1 MPNKGTRKADMEDRQ
16 STVLIADDNEA
27 IRDLMREWLRQQ
39 GYRVLTAE
47 DGEEAV
53 RIVQAQPIDLAI
65 FDVMMPRRSGFSAC
79 RAVKAKPE
87 TRLIPVVLVTG
98 LESRED
104 RVQGIECGAD
114 DFLNKPLDREELL
127 ARVRSLLKLKQF
139 TDELEHAELVICS
152 LALSIEAKDPYTNGH
167 CGRLA
172 KWAELLG
179 RRLGLPEEQCVALR
193 RAGVVHDI
201 GKVAIPEPIL
211 LKRGPLTEEEKAIMQ
226 LHPVLGERICAP
238 LKSLR
243 LVLPI
248 IRHHHEKLDGSG
260 YPDGLRGEQIPVAA
274 CLLQIVDVFD
284 ALTSNRP
291 YHAALSYEE
300 AFAVMKKEAER
311 GAWDAGLIAEF
322 QALLGAGDQPE
333 PARAPVLDLLN
344 PQAAAMAGGLNGA
357 VPRLRDLER
366 EAVIRA
372 LVSSHGDKQ
381 LAARRLG
388 IGRST
393 LYRKLKEYEGSA
405 EGMSLPV
412 VKEVVCPQLHG

>member
-1 MPNKGTRKADMEDRQ
+1 MGNGQ
-16 STVLIADDNEA
+16 QTVLVAEDNEA
-27 IRDLMREWLRQQ
+27 IRGLMGEWLRQQ
-39 GYRVLTAE
+39 GCRVLTAE

-53 RIVQAQPIDLAI
+53 RIVQAQPVDLAI
-65 FDVMMPRRSGFSAC
+65 FDVMMPRCSGFSAC
-79 RAVKAKPE
+79 RAIKARPE

-98 LESRED
+98 LQSRED
-104 RVQGIECGAD
+104 RIQGIECGAD

-127 ARVRSLLKLKQF
+127 ARVRSLLTLKQF
-139 TDELEHAELVICS
+139 TDELENAELVICS

-167 CGRLA
+167 CERLA
-172 KWAELLG
+172 KRAEALG

-193 RAGVVHDI
+193 RAGIVHDI

-238 LKSLR
+238 LKSFR

-260 YPDGLRGEQIPVAA
+260 YPDGLRGEQIPIAA
-274 CLLQIVDVFD
+274 RVLQIADVFD

-291 YHAALSYEE
+291 YHAALSHQE
-300 AFAVMKKEAER
+300 AIAVMREDAER
-311 GAWDAGLIAEF
+311 GWWDAGLIAEF
-322 QALLGAGDQPE
+322 AAMLLTAQTPE
-333 PARAPVLDLLN
+333 PARAPILDLLS
-344 PQAAAMAGGLNGA
+344 PQVAALASGLNGA
-357 VPRLRDLER
+357 APRLRDLER

-405 EGMSLPV
+405 EGMSLPA
-412 VKEVVCPQLHG
+412 VKEVLCPQPLG

>member
-1 MPNKGTRKADMEDRQ
+1 MENGQ
-16 STVLIADDNEA
+16 STVLVAEDNEA
-27 IRDLMREWLRQQ
+27 IRELMGEWLRQQ
-39 GYRVLTAE
+39 GHRVLAVE

-53 RIVQAQPIDLAI
+53 QTVLAQPIDLAI

-79 RAVKAKPE
+79 RAVKARPE
-87 TRLIPVVLVTG
+87 TRLVPVVLVTG

-114 DFLNKPLDREELL
+114 DFLYKPLHREELL

-139 TDELEHAELVICS
+139 TDELENAELVICS

-167 CGRLA
+167 CERLA
-172 KWAELLG
+172 KWAEGLG
-179 RRLGLPEEQCVALR
+179 RRLGLTEEQCVALR

-211 LKRGPLTEEEKAIMQ
+211 LKRGPLTAEERAIMQ
-226 LHPVLGERICAP
+226 LHPVMGERICAP
-238 LKSLR
+238 LKSFR

-260 YPDGLRGEQIPVAA
+260 YPDGLRGEQIPRAA
-274 CLLQIVDVFD
+274 RILQIVDVFD
-284 ALTSNRP
+284 ALTTDRP
-291 YHAALSYEE
+291 YHAAFSRDE
-300 AFAVMKKEAER
+300 ALAAIKQEAER
-311 GAWDAGLIAEF
+311 GWWDAGLVTEF
-322 QALLGAGDQPE
+322 EGLLGDRKAPE
-333 PARAPVLDLLN
+333 PAQRSVLDLLN
-344 PQAAAMAGGLNGA
+344 PQAAATAGGLAGV

-372 LVSSHGDKQ
+372 LVSTQGDKQ

-393 LYRKLKEYEGSA
+393 LYRKLKEYEGST

-412 VKEVVCPQLHG
+412 VKEVVCPQPHM

>member
-1 MPNKGTRKADMEDRQ
+1 MENGQ
-16 STVLIADDNEA
+16 STILIAEDDAA
-27 IRDLMREWLRQQ
+27 IRELMGGWLRQQ
-39 GYRVLTAE
+39 GHQVVAVE
-47 DGEEAV
+47 DGEEAIQTV
-53 RIVQAQPIDLAI
+53 RAQPVDLAI

-114 DFLNKPLDREELL
+114 DFLNKPLHREELL
-127 ARVRSLLKLKQF
+127 ARVQSLLKLKQF
-139 TDELEHAELVICS
+139 TDELENAELVICS

-167 CGRLA
+167 CERLA
-172 KWAELLG
+172 KWAEGLG

-211 LKRGPLTEEEKAIMQ
+211 LKRGSLTAEERAIMQ

-238 LKSLR
+238 LKSFR
-243 LVLPI
+243 AVLPI

-260 YPDGLRGEQIPVAA
+260 YPDGLRGGQIPLAA
-274 CLLQIVDVFD
+274 RILQIVDVFD
-284 ALTSNRP
+284 ALTTDRP
-291 YHAALSYEE
+291 YHSAFSGDEALAAI
-300 AFAVMKKEAER
+300 KQEAER
-311 GAWDAGLIAEF
+311 GWWDAGLVTEF
-322 QALLGAGDQPE
+322 EGLLAARKAPG
-333 PARAPVLDLLN
+333 PARRPVLDLLT
-344 PQAAAMAGGLNGA
+344 PQAAATAGAPDGV

-372 LVSSHGDKQ
+372 LVSTQGDKQ

-393 LYRKLKEYEGSA
+393 LYRKLKEYEAGTA
-405 EGMSLPV
+405 GVCFPAVTE
-412 VKEVVCPQLHG
+412 KEVLCPQPHM

>member
-1 MPNKGTRKADMEDRQ
+1 MENGQ
-16 STVLIADDNEA
+16 STVLIAEDNEA
-27 IRDLMREWLRQQ
+27 IRELMGEWLRQQ
-39 GYRVLTAE
+39 GHRVLEVE
-47 DGEEAV
+47 DGEEAIQTV
-53 RIVQAQPIDLAI
+53 LAQPIDLAI

-79 RAVKAKPE
+79 RAVKAQPE

-114 DFLNKPLDREELL
+114 DFLYKPLHREELL

-139 TDELEHAELVICS
+139 TDELENAELVICS

-167 CGRLA
+167 CERLA
-172 KWAELLG
+172 KWAEELG
-179 RRLGLPEEQCVALR
+179 RRLGLTEEQCVALR

-211 LKRGPLTEEEKAIMQ
+211 LKRGPLTAEERAIMQ
-226 LHPVLGERICAP
+226 LHPVMGERICAP
-238 LKSLR
+238 LKSFR
-243 LVLPI
+243 AVLPI

-260 YPDGLRGEQIPVAA
+260 YPDGLRGEQIPRAA
-274 CLLQIVDVFD
+274 RILQIVDVFD
-284 ALTSNRP
+284 ALTTDRP
-291 YHAALSYEE
+291 YHAAFSRDE
-300 AFAVMKKEAER
+300 ALALIKQEAER
-311 GAWDAGLIAEF
+311 GWWDAGLVTEF
-322 QALLGAGDQPE
+322 EGLLEARKTPE
-333 PARAPVLDLLN
+333 PAQRSVLDLLN
-344 PQAAAMAGGLNGA
+344 PQAAATAGGLAGV

-372 LVSSHGDKQ
+372 LVSTQGDKQ

-393 LYRKLKEYEGSA
+393 LYRKLKEYEVATAGA
-405 EGMSLPV
+405 CFPA
-412 VKEVVCPQLHG
+412 VKEKEVLCPQPHM

>member
-1 MPNKGTRKADMEDRQ
+1 MENGQ
-16 STVLIADDNEA
+16 STVLIAEDNEA
-27 IRDLMREWLRQQ
+27 IRELMGGWLRQQ
-39 GYRVLTAE
+39 GYRVLAVE
-47 DGEEAV
+47 DGEEAIQTV
-53 RIVQAQPIDLAI
+53 LAQPIDLAI

-79 RAVKAKPE
+79 RAVKARPE
-87 TRLIPVVLVTG
+87 TRLVPVVLVTG

-104 RVQGIECGAD
+104 RIQGIECGAD
-114 DFLNKPLDREELL
+114 DFLCKPLDREDLL

-139 TDELEHAELVICS
+139 TDELENAEQVICS

-167 CGRLA
+167 CERLA
-172 KWAELLG
+172 KWAEGLG

-211 LKRGPLTEEEKAIMQ
+211 LKRGPLTAEERAIMQ

-238 LKSLR
+238 LKSFR

-260 YPDGLRGEQIPVAA
+260 YPDGLRGEQIPRAA
-274 CLLQIVDVFD
+274 RILQIVDVFD
-284 ALTSNRP
+284 ALTTDRP
-291 YHAALSYEE
+291 YHAAFSRDE
-300 AFAVMKKEAER
+300 ALAVIKQEAER
-311 GAWDAGLIAEF
+311 GWWDAGLATEF
-322 QALLGAGDQPE
+322 EGLLGAGKAPE
-333 PARAPVLDLLN
+333 PAQRSVLDLLN
-344 PQAAAMAGGLNGA
+344 PQAAATAGGLGGV

-372 LVSSHGDKQ
+372 LVSTQGDKQ

-412 VKEVVCPQLHG
+412 LKEVLCPQPHA

>member
-1 MPNKGTRKADMEDRQ
+1 MENGQ
-16 STVLIADDNEA
+16 STVLIAEDNEA
-27 IRDLMREWLRQQ
+27 IRELMGGWLRQQ
-39 GYRVLTAE
+39 GHRVLAVE
-47 DGEEAV
+47 DGEEA
-53 RIVQAQPIDLAI
+53 IQTLLAQPIDLAI

-104 RVQGIECGAD
+104 RIQGIECGAD
-114 DFLNKPLDREELL
+114 DFLCKPLHREDLL

-139 TDELEHAELVICS
+139 TDELENAELVICS

-167 CGRLA
+167 CERLA
-172 KWAELLG
+172 KWAEAMG
-179 RRLGLPEEQCVALR
+179 RRLGLPEEQRVALR

-211 LKRGPLTEEEKAIMQ
+211 LKRGPLTAEERAIMQ

-238 LKSLR
+238 LKSFR
-243 LVLPI
+243 AVLPI

-260 YPDGLRGEQIPVAA
+260 YPDRLRGEQIPRAA
-274 CLLQIVDVFD
+274 RILQIVDVFD
-284 ALTSNRP
+284 ALTTDRP
-291 YHAALSYEE
+291 YHSAFSRDEALAAI
-300 AFAVMKKEAER
+300 KQEAER
-311 GAWDAGLIAEF
+311 GWWDAGLVTEF
-322 QALLGAGDQPE
+322 EGLLGDRKAAEQ
-333 PARAPVLDLLN
+333 APRSVLDLLN
-344 PQAAAMAGGLNGA
+344 PQAAATAGGLAGV

-372 LVSSHGDKQ
+372 LVSTQGDKQ

-393 LYRKLKEYEGSA
+393 LYRKLKEYEVATAGVPFPA
-405 EGMSLPV
+405 
-412 VKEVVCPQLHG
+412 VKEEEVLCPQPHM

>member
-1 MPNKGTRKADMEDRQ
+1 MENGQ
-16 STVLIADDNEA
+16 STVLIAEDNEA
-27 IRDLMREWLRQQ
+27 IRELMGEWLRQQ
-39 GYRVLTAE
+39 GHRVLE
-47 DGEEAV
+47 VKDGEEAIQTV
-53 RIVQAQPIDLAI
+53 LAQPIDLAI

-79 RAVKAKPE
+79 RAVKARPE
-87 TRLIPVVLVTG
+87 SRLVPVVLVTG

-104 RVQGIECGAD
+104 RIQGIECGAD
-114 DFLNKPLDREELL
+114 DFLYKPLHREELL

-139 TDELEHAELVICS
+139 TDELENAELVICS

-167 CGRLA
+167 CERLA
-172 KWAELLG
+172 KWAEGLG
-179 RRLGLPEEQCVALR
+179 RRLGLTEEQCVALR

-211 LKRGPLTEEEKAIMQ
+211 LKRGPLTAEERAIMQ

-238 LKSLR
+238 LKSFR

-260 YPDGLRGEQIPVAA
+260 YPDGLRGEQIPRAA
-274 CLLQIVDVFD
+274 RILQIVDVFD
-284 ALTSNRP
+284 ALTTDRP
-291 YHAALSYEE
+291 YHAAFSRDE
-300 AFAVMKKEAER
+300 ALALIKQEAER
-311 GAWDAGLIAEF
+311 GWWDAGLVTEF
-322 QALLGAGDQPE
+322 EGLLEARKAPE
-333 PARAPVLDLLN
+333 AAQRSVLDLLN
-344 PQAAAMAGGLNGA
+344 PQAAATAGGLNGV

-372 LVSSHGDKQ
+372 LVSTQGDKQ

-412 VKEVVCPQLHG
+412 VKEVVCPQPHM